1 MSKLPDVQNQAPQF
15 MISIDRVG
23 IINLRKRIK
32 ILHGNKAYDF
42 SPIFSAYVSLPRQQR
57 GIHMSRSSETIEEVI
72 DELSY
77 QAYSSL
83 ECVCKIMS
91 ETLLRKHEYSP
102 RSEVVSSGILVVD
115 ILQEGF
121 GKRQRGYEVFSK
133 AISKRIG
140 GTIKTR
146 MFLGASAEGM
156 TTCPCAKELMQSYA
170 KEILLERKEDFNL
183 NEMQIEQLL
192 NIIPIASHSQR
203 SKGTLCVELS
213 REREIDILTLTEI
226 IESCMSGIV
235 HDVLKR
241 PDEGKLVRLAHL
253 NPLFVE
259 DSLRLMAQRVVER
272 FKFLSD
278 ESIIFMRVE
287 NMESVHVYNACAEK
301 QSTIGELKKEFQ
313 EISSNNT

>member
-1 MSKLPDVQNQAPQF
+1 MSKLPDVQNQLPRF
-15 MISIDRVG
+15 MIPIDKVG

-32 ILHGNKAYDF
+32 ILHGNKAYEF
-42 SPIFSAYVSLPRQQR
+42 SPIFSAFVSLPKQQR
-57 GIHMSRSSETIEEVI
+57 GIHMSRSSETIEDVI

-77 QAYSSL
+77 KSYSSL
-83 ECVCKIMS
+83 ESVCKIMS
-91 ETLLRKHEYSP
+91 ETLLKKHGYSP
-102 RSEVVSSGILVVD
+102 LSEVTSEGILVVD

-133 AISKRIG
+133 AISSRTDEG
-140 GTIKTR
+140 IKTR

-156 TTCPCAKELMQSYA
+156 TTCPCAKELMHSYA
-170 KEILLERKEDFNL
+170 KEIIIERKEDFNL
-183 NEMQIEQLL
+183 TDSQIDYLL
-192 NIIPIASHSQR
+192 NVIPIASHSQR
-203 SKGTLCVELS
+203 SKGTLSIELS
-213 REREIDILTLTEI
+213 REREVDILTLTEI

-259 DSLRLMAQRVVER
+259 DSLRLMAQRVIER
-272 FKFLSD
+272 FSDLSD
-278 ESIIFMRVE
+278 NSTIFLRVE

-301 QSTIGELKKEFQ
+301 QTTLGTLKKEFR
-313 EISSNNT
+313 EVNS

>member
-1 MSKLPDVQNQAPQF
+1 MSKLPDTQNQLPQY
-15 MISIDRVG
+15 MIPIDKVG

-32 ILHGNKAYDF
+32 ILHGNKAYEF
-42 SPIFSAYVSLPRQQR
+42 SPIFSAFVFLPKQQR

-77 QAYSSL
+77 KSYSSL
-83 ECVCKIMS
+83 ESICKIMS
-91 ETLLRKHEYSP
+91 ETLLEKHDYSP
-102 RSEVVSSGILVVD
+102 QSEVICSGILVVD
-115 ILQEGF
+115 TLQEGF
-121 GKRQRGYEVFSK
+121 GKRQKGYEVYSK
-133 AISKRIG
+133 SISSRGDKG
-140 GTIKTR
+140 IKTR

-170 KEILLERKEDFNL
+170 KEIIIERQEAFNL
-183 NEMQIEQLL
+183 NESQIDHLL
-192 NIIPIASHSQR
+192 NVIPIASHSQR
-203 SKGTLCVELS
+203 SKGTLSLELS
-213 REREIDILTLTEI
+213 REREVDILTLTEI

-259 DSLRLMAQRVVER
+259 DSLRLMARRIVER
-272 FKFLSD
+272 FKSLSD
-278 ESIIFMRVE
+278 ASSIFIRVE

-301 QSTIGELKKEFQ
+301 RTTLGELKKEFE
-313 EISSNNT
+313 EINS